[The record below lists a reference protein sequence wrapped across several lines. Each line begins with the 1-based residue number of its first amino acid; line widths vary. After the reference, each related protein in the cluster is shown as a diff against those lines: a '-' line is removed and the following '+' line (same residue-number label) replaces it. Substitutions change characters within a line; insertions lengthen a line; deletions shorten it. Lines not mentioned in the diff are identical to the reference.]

1 MTPPAVVPSFSL
13 LDGAIAVLSLVVTV
27 WIGLRVKR
35 YVGTIEDYL
44 VASRGMGLYVG
55 AASLLSTEVGIITY
69 MYQAQFGFV
78 AGFSAFVVGLITLA
92 VCLLVG
98 RTGFV
103 ITPVTKAEK
112 PATKPNWAWYM
123 YVMIATS
130 VERSEAA
137 PT

>member
-1 MTPPAVVPSFSL
+1 MTIVSPFSL
-13 LDGAIAVLSLVVTV
+13 LDGAIAVLSLLATL

-35 YVGTIEDYL
+35 YIGTIEGYL
-44 VASRGMGLYVG
+44 VANRGMGLYVG

-103 ITPVTKAEK
+103 ITRLREMEILTVPEYFETRYGRGVRVLAG
-112 PATKPNWAWYM
+112 
-123 YVMIATS
+123 V
-130 VERSEAA
+130 
-137 PT
+137 